1 MRVAGPRALTLSLL
15 VAGMGLLAACG
26 GHDSKSSAAPGSPK
40 NPLVANAESPQ
51 EARGSKDAGR
61 KNEAGRTSETGRS
74 SDGARSK
81 GSKKSTGPAGA
92 TRGSGKGPG
101 YKDLVDSQQRKPQS
115 RFTPCNLVTK
125 AQARA
130 IVGAPVRDPLEAP
143 QGPTC
148 IYRTAKGKG
157 FITVAVQSVSFKKL
171 RPRLHQPR
179 RIKVSTRTAYC
190 GQYGQAMLYVPLSRG
205 RVLSVAGP
213 CPVARQ
219 FAAAAV
225 QRVKG

>member
-1 MRVAGPRALTLSLL
+1 MVGVRALTLAVLVVGIALL
-15 VAGMGLLAACG
+15 VACG
-26 GHDSKSSAAPGSPK
+26 GNDSKPKAKGSPE
-40 NPLVANAESPQ
+40 NPLVAKTDSPK
-51 EARGSKDAGR
+51 EAGR
-61 KNEAGRTSETGRS
+61 SNEAGRPNKPGRS
-74 SDGARSK
+74 NKSGRSTK
-81 GSKKSTGPAGA
+81 GSTGSSGRPGA
-92 TRGSGKGPG
+92 DQDAQKRPG
-101 YKDLVDSQQRKPQS
+101 YKGLVDDQTSRPRS

-148 IYRTAKGKG
+148 IYRAAKGKG
-157 FITVAVQSVSFKKL
+157 FITVAVQSVNFKKL
-171 RPRLHQPR
+171 RPQLRQSR
-179 RIKVSTRTAYC
+179 RIEISKRPAYC
-190 GQYGQAMLYVPLSRG
+190 GQYGQAMLYMPLSRG

-213 CPVARQ
+213 CPVARR

>member
-1 MRVAGPRALTLSLL
+1 MRVRALTLSVL
-15 VAGMGLLAACG
+15 VAGAGLLTACG
-26 GHDSKSSAAPGSPK
+26 GHDEKSSAAPGSPK
-40 NPLVANAESPQ
+40 NPLVAQSDSSQNA
-51 EARGSKDAGR
+51 GHSKDAGR
-61 KNEAGRTSETGRS
+61 NNEADRTRGNTRNGR
-74 SDGARSK
+74 
-81 GSKKSTGPAGA
+81 SKKSTGPADA
-92 TRGSGKGPG
+92 SRGTGKRPG
-101 YKDLVDSQQRKPQS
+101 YKDLVDGQGRKPQS
-115 RFTPCNLVTK
+115 RFTPCNLVSK

-130 IVGAPVRDPLEAP
+130 FVGAPVRDPLEAP

-148 IYRTAKGKG
+148 IYRTTKGKG
-157 FITVAVQSVSFKKL
+157 FVTVAVQSVSFKKL
-171 RPRLHQPR
+171 KPRLRQAR
-179 RIKVSTRTAYC
+179 RITVSRRTAYC